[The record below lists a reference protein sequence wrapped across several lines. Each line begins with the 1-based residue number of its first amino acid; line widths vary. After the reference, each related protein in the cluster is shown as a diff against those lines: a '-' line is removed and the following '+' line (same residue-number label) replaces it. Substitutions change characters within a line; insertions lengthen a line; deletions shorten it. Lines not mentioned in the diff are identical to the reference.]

1 MYILSIGN
9 SFSQDAQ
16 RYLHQIARAAGTEI
30 QAFNLYI
37 PGCPLERHFRNMLS
51 GEREYI
57 LEVNGVSTGFKV
69 SLQEALLS
77 RKWDVITVQ
86 QASGT
91 SVDYETYQPYL
102 GRLAAFVREY
112 SPKARLAVHQTWAYA
127 KESPR
132 LMAKWGYQDPAEM
145 LRDLKDAYARA
156 AEDIDADLV
165 IPGGEALWALLCAGA
180 PSVHRDCHHVSRGLG
195 RYALGLV
202 WYAALTGN
210 AVTGN
215 PFCDFDEPVSSEE
228 AALAQK
234 CVDEVMKKHR
244 G

>member
-16 RYLHQIARAAGTEI
+16 RYVYGIARAAGAEL
-30 QAFNLYI
+30 QMFNLYI

-69 SLQEALLS
+69 SLQEALLI

-102 GRLAAFVREY
+102 NRLAAFIRDY
-112 SPKARLAVHQTWAYA
+112 SPKAKIAVHQTWAYA

-132 LMAKWGYQDPAEM
+132 LASKWGYQDPSEM
-145 LRDLKDAYARA
+145 LRNLKAAYAQA
-156 AEDIDADLV
+156 AEDIGADLL
-165 IPGGEALWALLCAGA
+165 IPGGEALWALLSAGV
-180 PSVHRDCHHVSRGLG
+180 PSVHRDCHHASRGLG
-195 RYALGLV
+195 RYALGLT

-210 AVTGN
+210 SVADNTY
-215 PFCDFDEPVSSEE
+215 CDFDEPISPED
-228 AALAQK
+228 AALARK
-234 CVDEVMKKHR
+234 CVDEVMSNR
-244 G
+244 

>member
-9 SFSQDAQ
+9 SFSQDGQ
-16 RYLHQIARAAGTEI
+16 RYVYGIARAAGIEL
-30 QAFNLYI
+30 QMFNLYI

-51 GEREYI
+51 GEREYL
-57 LEVNGVSTGFKV
+57 LEVNGVGTGFKV

-77 RKWDVITVQ
+77 RKWDVITLQ

-91 SVDYETYQPYL
+91 SVNYETYQPYL
-102 GRLAAFVREY
+102 NRLAAFVREY
-112 SPKARLAVHQTWAYA
+112 SPKAKLAIHQTWAYA

-132 LMAKWGYQDPAEM
+132 LMAKWGYQDPSEM
-145 LRDLKDAYARA
+145 LRDVKAAYARA
-156 AEDIDADLV
+156 AEDISADLL

-180 PSVHRDCHHVSRGLG
+180 PSVHRDCHHASRGLG

-202 WYAALTGN
+202 WYAVLTGN
-210 AVTGN
+210 SVAENTY
-215 PFCDFDEPVSSEE
+215 CDFDEPVSPEE
-228 AALAQK
+228 AALARK
-234 CVDEVMKKHR
+234 CVDELLGR